1 MTPAIRV
8 HRGGRH
14 RWVLVWVVA
23 LTAAGC
29 GGDEDN
35 PGAIPSR
42 TEPPTVTVSPDP
54 TLTPEEQAVADA
66 EAAVR
71 AFVATSDELWSS
83 ADADLSR
90 LEEVAVEPVL
100 SQLTASIEE
109 HRALGNQSSG
119 AREITEFDT
128 TNVQLAGPIE
138 PEGGGT
144 GAAGLSVALTA
155 CVDLSAVE
163 IVDADGNSLEN
174 PDAPDHRLYAY
185 FAANSTPEDVDG
197 WRVWF
202 EQPETE
208 PGNPGDPPEVV
219 AC

>member
-1 MTPAIRV
+1 MTCAVRV
-8 HRGGRH
+8 HRRCRH
-14 RWVLVWVVA
+14 RWMFVVVVA
-23 LTAAGC
+23 LMAAGC
-29 GGDEDN
+29 GGDEDD
-35 PGAIPSR
+35 PSAIPSR
-42 TEPPTVTVSPDP
+42 TGPPTVTTSPNT
-54 TLTPEEQAVADA
+54 TLTPEEVAVADA
-66 EAAVR
+66 EAAVT

-83 ADADLSR
+83 AEADLTR
-90 LEEVAVEPVL
+90 LDEVAAEPVL

-119 AREITEFDT
+119 AREIAEFDV

-138 PEGGGT
+138 LEGGGT
-144 GAAGLSVALTA
+144 GATGLSVSLIA
-155 CVDLSAVE
+155 CVDLSAIE

-174 PDAPDHRLYAY
+174 PDAPDRRQYVY
-185 FAANSTPEDVDG
+185 FAANRTPDDASG

-208 PGNPGDPPEVV
+208 QGSPGDPPEVV

>member
-1 MTPAIRV
+1 MTREARV
-8 HRGGRH
+8 HRRRRH
-14 RWVLVWVVA
+14 PWVLLLVIA
-23 LTAAGC
+23 LAATGC

-35 PGAIPSR
+35 PSAIPSR
-42 TEPPTVTVSPDP
+42 TGPPTMTTSPDP

-66 EAAVR
+66 QAAVT
-71 AFVATSDELWSS
+71 AFVTTSDELWSS
-83 ADADLSR
+83 AEADLSR
-90 LEEVAVEPVL
+90 LDDVAAEPVL

-109 HRALGNQSSG
+109 HRVAGNQRRG
-119 AREITEFDT
+119 AREVVQFEV

-138 PEGGGT
+138 LEGGGT
-144 GAAGLSVALTA
+144 GAAGLSVSLTA
-155 CVDLSAVE
+155 CVDLSTIK

-174 PDAPDHRLYAY
+174 PDAPDRRQYVY
-185 FAANSTPEDVDG
+185 FAANRTPDDASG

-208 PGNPGDPPEVV
+208 QGSPGDPPEVV

>member
-1 MTPAIRV
+1 
-8 HRGGRH
+8 
-14 RWVLVWVVA
+14 VLSLVVVLA
-23 LTAAGC
+23 AAGC
-29 GGDEDN
+29 GGDEDD
-35 PGAIPSR
+35 PSAIPSR
-42 TEPPTVTVSPDP
+42 TGPPTVTPSPNP
-54 TLTPEEQAVADA
+54 TLTREEVAVADA
-66 EAAVR
+66 EAAVT

-83 ADADLSR
+83 AEADLTR
-90 LEEVAVEPVL
+90 LDEVAAEPVL

-119 AREITEFDT
+119 AREIAEFDV

-138 PEGGGT
+138 LEGGGT
-144 GAAGLSVALTA
+144 GASGLSVSLMA
-155 CVDLSAVE
+155 CVDLSAIE

-174 PDAPDHRLYAY
+174 PDAPDRRQYVY
-185 FAANSTPEDVDG
+185 FAANRTPDDASG

-208 PGNPGDPPEVV
+208 QGSPGDPPEVV

>member
-1 MTPAIRV
+1 MTRAIRV
-8 HRGGRH
+8 HRH
-14 RWVLVWVVA
+14 RWVLVVVVA
-23 LTAAGC
+23 VMVAGC

-35 PGAIPSR
+35 PATIPSR
-42 TEPPTVTVSPDP
+42 TGPPTVTTSPDP

-66 EAAVR
+66 QAAVT

-83 ADADLSR
+83 AVADLTR
-90 LEEVAVEPVL
+90 LEEVAAEPVL

-109 HRALGNQSSG
+109 HRVEGNQRRG
-119 AREITEFDT
+119 AREAIQFEV

-138 PEGGGT
+138 LEGGGT
-144 GAAGLSVALTA
+144 GAAGLSVSLMA
-155 CVDLSAVE
+155 CMDLSAVE

-174 PDAPDHRLYAY
+174 PDAPHRRQYVY
-185 FAANSTPEDVDG
+185 FAANRTPDDASG

-202 EQPETE
+202 ERPETE
-208 PGNPGDPPEVV
+208 QGTPGDPPEVV

>member
-1 MTPAIRV
+1 MTPAARA
-8 HRGGRH
+8 HRHGVH
-14 RWVLVWVVA
+14 RWVLVVAVA

-35 PGAIPSR
+35 PSAIPSR
-42 TEPPTVTVSPDP
+42 TGPATVTTTPDP

-66 EAAVR
+66 EAAVT

-83 ADADLSR
+83 ADADLGP
-90 LEEVAVEPVL
+90 LEEVAAEPVL

-109 HRALGNQSSG
+109 HRALRNQSSG
-119 AREITEFDT
+119 AREITEFEV
-128 TNVQLAGPIE
+128 TNVQLAGPIKLE
-138 PEGGGT
+138 GGT

-174 PDAPDHRLYAY
+174 PDAPDRRLYAY
-185 FAANSTPEDVDG
+185 FAANPTPDDASG

-202 EQPETE
+202 EQPETVA
-208 PGNPGDPPEVV
+208 GSAGDPPEVV